1 MPNPSSDYLIEV
13 HDLQTHFFGV
23 EGTARAVD
31 GASFNVRRG
40 QVLGIVGESGCGK
53 SVTARSIL
61 NMVRSPGRVVGGE
74 VIYHR
79 KPGESLNLLDLP
91 PTSEEMRAI
100 RGGEIAMIFQEP
112 RASLSPVH
120 TVGDQ
125 VSENILLHQNVSRL
139 EANQRAL
146 AMLGEVGL
154 PRPEQIMRSY
164 PHQLSGGMCQR
175 VMIAMA
181 LSCHP
186 RLLIADEP
194 TTALDVTTEAQILDL
209 MQALR
214 AEFGMSIMIIT
225 HNLGVVAEI
234 ADEVAVMYLG
244 RIVEQGS
251 VEEIFD
257 APKHPYT
264 RALLESLPRIEQD
277 KEWLATIPGIVP
289 DPYRIHSG
297 CPFFARCREQMPG
310 VCDQIVPMPVNLGG
324 GHEVR
329 CLLYSGQ
336 EEAVSR
342 SAISS
347 QIVGVHRDAPN
358 RGMHIP

>member
-100 RGGEIAMIFQEP
+100 RGGEVAMIFQEP

-244 RIVEQGS
+244 RIVETA
-251 VEEIFD
+251 ETETLFN
-257 APKHPYT
+257 APRHPYT
-264 RALLESLPRIEQD
+264 QALLQSTMSLKPG
-277 KEWLATIPGIVP
+277 AGIPQIGIGLSFPNPLDVP
-289 DPYRIHSG
+289 SG
-297 CPFFARCREQMPG
+297 CAFHPRCPLAADICRTTMPPTLADRAGAVACHFAP
-310 VCDQIVPMPVNLGG
+310 
-324 GHEVR
+324 
-329 CLLYSGQ
+329 S
-336 EEAVSR
+336 EEAPPQHACATAEQTQSFTV
-342 SAISS
+342 
-347 QIVGVHRDAPN
+347 QIRD
-358 RGMHIP
+358 